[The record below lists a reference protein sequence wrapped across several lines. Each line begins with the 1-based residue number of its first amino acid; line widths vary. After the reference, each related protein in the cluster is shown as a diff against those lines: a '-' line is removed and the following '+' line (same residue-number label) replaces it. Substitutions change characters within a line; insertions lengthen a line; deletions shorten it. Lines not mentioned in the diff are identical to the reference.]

1 MILFTSYYDSFIS
14 FFFTINLI
22 FSIVVYLLNNKET
35 IKMFCDSHNFKIIE
49 EEDGYRH
56 AFHHRELGAKDGH
69 LYPGKKWS
77 DVTLNNVSIDMT
89 CDLEN
94 YDDFLHILNEASV
107 RREPRTSELNEKK
120 VSQEIIVSET
130 SDPEPFTKGSN
141 RERTK
146 LRQKKGIKSL
156 KRMRTIPPK
165 KKKYPTKP
173 VTKGD
178 DKIIKIQP
186 ERDHFQWEI
195 YRSQQE
201 KL

>member
-1 MILFTSYYDSFIS
+1 
-14 FFFTINLI
+14 
-22 FSIVVYLLNNKET
+22 
-35 IKMFCDSHNFKIIE
+35 MFCDSHNFKIVE

-56 AFHHRELGAKDGH
+56 AFHHRELGAKNGH

-130 SDPEPFTKGSN
+130 SDSDPFTKGSN

-156 KRMRTIPPK
+156 KRMRTIPPM

-178 DKIIKIQP
+178 DKIIKIQS

>member
-1 MILFTSYYDSFIS
+1 
-14 FFFTINLI
+14 
-22 FSIVVYLLNNKET
+22 
-35 IKMFCDSHNFKIIE
+35 MFYDSHNFKIVE

-56 AFHHRELGAKDGH
+56 AFHHRELGAKNGH

-94 YDDFLHILNEASV
+94 RDEFLHILNEASV
-107 RREPRTSELNEKK
+107 RRKQKTSELNERK
-120 VSQEIIVSET
+120 VSQKIIVSET
-130 SDPEPFTKGSN
+130 SDLESFTKKFQGG
-141 RERTK
+141 RIK
-146 LRQKKGIKSL
+146 LRQKKGVKDL

-186 ERDHFQWEI
+186 ESDHFQWDNIAQREFEEI
-195 YRSQQE
+195 FV
-201 KL
+201 